1 MSEPNQKSAEGCLRR
16 FTGATAWG
24 STVPSH
30 GASTAMRIMA
40 SSTRPPAIAVGW
52 RRSASRKLRQVGET
66 AFGTSSATA
75 AMSVA
80 DARIEEH
87 VAQVHREVDEHVGRG
102 KHEHHALDERVVAA
116 QDRVHRE
123 PSDAGEGEHGFGDD
137 GTADGQS
144 DPDADH

>member
-16 FTGATAWG
+16 LTGATACG

-52 RRSASRKLRQVGET
+52 RRSASRKLRHVGET
-66 AFGTSSATA
+66 GFGTSSATA
-75 AMSVA
+75 AMSIT
-80 DARIEEH
+80 DAWIEEH
-87 VAQVHREVDEHVGRG
+87 VAQVYREVDQHVGRG
-102 KHEHHALDERVVAA
+102 KHQHDALDDRVVAA

-123 PSDAGEGEHGFGDD
+123 ASDAGEGEHRLGDER
-137 GTADGQS
+137 TA
-144 DPDADH
+144 